1 VQVENLNQNATEDLL
16 ADADRAVALTRVKD
30 LREAARLEMVADTRK
45 NYIELQRRSR
55 PLIMSD
61 TDVISLQRSLD
72 CLRACLR
79 FFNVT
84 V

>member
-1 VQVENLNQNATEDLL
+1 MQVDNLNQNAMEALL
-16 ADADRAVALTRVKD
+16 ADADRALALTRVQD
-30 LREAARLEMVADTRK
+30 LREAARLVMVADTRK

-55 PLIMSD
+55 PLIMAD

-79 FFNVT
+79 FFNVA

>member
-1 VQVENLNQNATEDLL
+1 VQVDNLNQNATEDLL
-16 ADADRAVALTRVKD
+16 ADADRAVALTRVQD

-61 TDVISLQRSLD
+61 TDVISFQRSLD
-72 CLRACLR
+72 RLRACLR